1 MKPTSKEARKMRVSA
16 STRKE
21 LSGIF
26 KWGKT
31 NKKFCE
37 SFKEL
42 RLIHT
47 KKKEKVSQQT
57 KKKPINIVAFCTCN
71 RAAG

>member
-1 MKPTSKEARKMRVSA
+1 MRVSA
-16 STRKE
+16 RTRKE
-21 LSGIF
+21 LSSIF
-26 KWGKT
+26 KWRKT

-42 RLIHT
+42 HLIH
-47 KKKEKVSQQT
+47 KKKEKVTQQT
-57 KKKPINIVAFCTCN
+57 KQKPINIVAFCTCN